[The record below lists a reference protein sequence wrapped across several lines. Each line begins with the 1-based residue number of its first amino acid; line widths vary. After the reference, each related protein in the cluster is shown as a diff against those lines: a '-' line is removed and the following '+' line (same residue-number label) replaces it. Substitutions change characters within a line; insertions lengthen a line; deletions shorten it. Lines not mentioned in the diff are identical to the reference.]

1 MFGTSGDHAEEEGT
15 DPLID
20 RPSSAA
26 RLKASRWTA
35 RLDAAAVEPVRIVPV
50 EQARERW
57 RQLAASHPGATLYHS
72 AAWAEVL
79 GRAYGFSIL
88 LAMVER
94 GGKIAAGCLLSPSK
108 IPFAGRFIGLPF
120 SDSAAPLGAD
130 SGATRA
136 LLDGL
141 AGAARTH
148 ANFEIRGIAAPAP
161 WQTSD
166 CFRQWSVDI
175 ARPFSAI
182 ERGADRN
189 FRRQV
194 RRAMAQAIGVE
205 SGDGEALLRRFYRL
219 QLETRRRLGVPPQP
233 FRFFEA
239 VHQEFAPTGNCEI
252 WFARHSGEDLAGL
265 VLLRDGDELYYKWGA
280 RSDDGPPG
288 ANHLLTA
295 SLVEE
300 FSLKAKSLD
309 LGRCDSRNA
318 GLVSFK
324 GDLGGVSRPLTYAF
338 YPSVPR
344 TVSSEVLTGPA
355 KLVSSVWK
363 RLPLP
368 VTRIAGEALYRF
380 LG

>member
-233 FRFFEA
+233 WRFFTL
-239 VHQEFAPTGNCEI
+239 VHEVFAK
-252 WFARHSGEDLAGL
+252 ARALEVWIASREGRDLAG
-265 VLLRDGDELYYKWGA
+265 VVVLRDGDKLYAKWSARASHSVDGA
-280 RSDDGPPG
+280 S
-288 ANHLLTA
+288 HLVFFAILEHYA
-295 SLVEE
+295 G
-300 FSLKAKSLD
+300 KAALLD
-309 LGRCDSRNA
+309 LGRTDARNA
-318 GLVSFK
+318 GLMRFK
-324 GDLGGVSRPLTYAF
+324 EEMGA
-338 YPSVPR
+338 
-344 TVSSEVLTGPA
+344 TVSVLPYSYFPRMPRRASAEAPDRAAGTLA
-355 KLVSSVWK
+355 RVW
-363 RLPLP
+363 RHLPLP
-368 VTRIAGEALYRF
+368 FTRAIGATAYGF
-380 LG
+380 LA